1 MKNLPYFF
9 FGVGESYSF
18 SFNYDNSDDRIDDY
32 DTKIN
37 NKGDNIKKLY
47 LKLAD
52 QSVDPYRP

>member
-9 FGVGESYSF
+9 FGVEESYSF

-37 NKGDNIKKLY
+37 NKGDNIKEALS
-47 LKLAD
+47 
-52 QSVDPYRP
+52 QTCRPVSRSV